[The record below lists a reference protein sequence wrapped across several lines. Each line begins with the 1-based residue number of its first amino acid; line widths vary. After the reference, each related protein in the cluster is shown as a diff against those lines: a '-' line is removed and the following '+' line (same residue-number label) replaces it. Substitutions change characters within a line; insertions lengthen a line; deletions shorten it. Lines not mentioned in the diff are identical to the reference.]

1 MRERIEGRR
10 TNERFLSK
18 EDGGKQIC
26 VVLHEKGG
34 KELELWLAWEANR
47 FQDLE
52 VKNLGRGGTPPR
64 FCTNS
69 FLFRG
74 EDQPP

>member
-18 EDGGKQIC
+18 EDGGKQIY

-34 KELELWLAWEANR
+34 GKGASTLACVGGEQVSR
-47 FQDLE
+47 FGS
-52 VKNLGRGGTPPR
+52 GREGWDAAAVLHKQ
-64 FCTNS
+64 FS
-69 FLFRG
+69 I
-74 EDQPP
+74 

>member
-18 EDGGKQIC
+18 EDGGKQMY

-34 KELELWLAWEANR
+34 GKGAPTLACVGGEQVSRFGSEELREGWDAAAVLHKQ
-47 FQDLE
+47 F
-52 VKNLGRGGTPPR
+52 
-64 FCTNS
+64 S
-69 FLFRG
+69 I
-74 EDQPP
+74 